1 MLIASKY
8 EDISPPSVSDFVFV
22 SDNAYTREE
31 ILEMEM
37 NILQT
42 LEFEIAVPS
51 TYRFLERFA

>member
-1 MLIASKY
+1 MVASSCMLIASKY

-37 NILQT
+37 NIL
-42 LEFEIAVPS
+42 
-51 TYRFLERFA
+51 

>member
-37 NILQT
+37 NIL
-42 LEFEIAVPS
+42 
-51 TYRFLERFA
+51 